1 MICLQILVPFR
12 FSIVSARTHWASDA
26 KQYNKSH
33 ARPPPAPGN
42 CPRAAVDHWAMAR
55 QFRWCLRGASRMAVL
70 ILGNDRDEH
79 AECMRAYLS
88 TKGAVVEFLDS
99 QRFPAELQIAHDPA
113 AGSGTIRLPSGST
126 WEFAE
131 IESVYWRSYGG
142 ATAAELPDA
151 EQAFIAA
158 NDARSL
164 LESLLLCLPARWVNG
179 LAGYRWH
186 QTKPAALA
194 RVAALGVAVPATVV
208 TNDPQAVLAFA
219 DRHGRCIFKPVQG
232 GAHTQRVTREHLTE
246 QNLASLAVAPV
257 TIQEEVPGVDVRVFV
272 AGPRVLA
279 CEIRTEVL
287 DFRKDPRADIVA
299 IDLPGGVAETCR

>member
-1 MICLQILVPFR
+1 
-12 FSIVSARTHWASDA
+12 
-26 KQYNKSH
+26 
-33 ARPPPAPGN
+33 
-42 CPRAAVDHWAMAR
+42 
-55 QFRWCLRGASRMAVL
+55 MAVV

-79 AECMRAYLS
+79 AEHMRAYLS
-88 TKGAVVEFLDS
+88 TQGAVVEFLDT
-99 QRFPAELQIAHDPA
+99 QLFPGELQICHDPA
-113 AGSGTIRLPSGST
+113 TGSGTIRFPGGCML
-126 WEFAE
+126 EFAE

-142 ATAAELPDA
+142 VTAAELPDA

-219 DRHGRCIFKPVQG
+219 DRHERCIFKPVQG
-232 GAHTQRVTREHLTE
+232 GAHTERVTREHLTE

-257 TIQEEVPGVDVRVFV
+257 TIQEEIPGADIRVFV
-272 AGPRVLA
+272 AGQRVLA

-287 DFRKDPRADIVA
+287 DFRNDPGADIVA
-299 IDLPGGVAETCR
+299 IELPSDVAGTCRRIAAALDLVWTGIDLRRTPAGEYLFLEANPSPMFLGFERRSGLPLTESLAALLLETDR